1 MVRICSKCQIT
12 YGRAPNNLLT
22 CPRCGDE
29 WSTPFAANTDREISF
44 LGEQSRDGDCGRLLA
59 EATVPQTSRILT
71 ANSQPEVGGSLSVS
85 QQKSPALAAL
95 LSFLLVGMGQVYLGQ
110 VEKGLCLLVLVLL
123 FVMNSVPGPLGLVL
137 LLLNVLDAF
146 LMGRKVKNGRQ
157 IRKWQFFFSRNERWQ
172 FQQFN
177 C

>member
-1 MVRICSKCQIT
+1 MERTCGKCQIT
-12 YGRAPNNLLT
+12 YGRAPVNLLT

-29 WSTPFAANTDREISF
+29 WSAPCAANADREWPS
-44 LGEQSRDGDCGRLLA
+44 GDGDCARLA
-59 EATVPQTSRILT
+59 AQATVTGPSQTRPP
-71 ANSQPEVGGSLSVS
+71 NSHPEVGVVS

-110 VEKGLCLLVLVLL
+110 VEKGLCLLVLVILL
-123 FVMNSVPGPLGLVL
+123 VMSSVPGPLGLIL

-146 LMGRKVKNGRQ
+146 LMGRKVKEGRQ
-157 IRKWQFFFSRNERWQ
+157 IRKWQFFFSRNEKWQ
-172 FQQFN
+172 SQQFN